1 MPVTA
6 PDSEPRPLTF
16 QELSELRRK
25 TEIISKFLQ
34 EQLQGHLD
42 TLRPLLAPERLFGKY
57 MGGRGDSAL
66 TERAFGQLQQSYRPF
81 TAKPFDLPTQF
92 DEHWLSLVGNRVT
105 LYPWEYAHE
114 ARDERGGKTITMS
127 APVRWVA
134 TYTSGYSLSQFRQA
148 LAGSG
153 ERRPEHIRQ
162 FVVNALVMQLMVAHT
177 PGLTALLADLRYQV
191 HTDSSPDLPGVP
203 LSIVT
208 SGVPSF
214 RPSDDLILAATNF
227 SGVPAFIELVDI
239 EAFLRMEDPLKARI
253 EEMLKVSG

>member
-1 MPVTA
+1 VTE
-6 PDSEPRPLTF
+6 PDSQARPLTF
-16 QELSELRRK
+16 QQLSELRRK

-42 TLRPLLAPERLFGKY
+42 TLRPILSLERVFGKHV
-57 MGGRGDSAL
+57 GGRSDSAL
-66 TERAFGQLQQSYRPF
+66 TERVFGQLQGSYRGF
-81 TAKPFDLPTQF
+81 TSRPFDLPTQF
-92 DEHWLSLVGNRVT
+92 DEHWLTLVGTRVT

-114 ARDERGGKTITMS
+114 ARDERTSKIITMS

-134 TYTSGYSLSQFRQA
+134 TYTSAYTLSQFRHA

-153 ERRPEHIRQ
+153 ERRAEHIRQ
-162 FVVNALVMQLMVAHT
+162 FVVNALVMQLMMAHT
-177 PGLTALLADLRYQV
+177 PGLSALLGDLRYEL
-191 HTDSSPDLPGVP
+191 HTESSADLPRVP
-203 LSIVT
+203 LTVVT

-239 EAFLRMEDPLKARI
+239 DAFDAMQDPLKGRI
-253 EEMLKVSG
+253 QELLRGS